1 MTFFYIFDIFSL
13 FRSCRFYVL
22 AALAYLYILD
32 DSAEAV
38 LFYRKLCFHAAR
50 QKRKYKDLIFTAHI
64 GQQNPGITKI
74 IPSVDK
80 RRVCPCQLRVGKGKQ
95 KL

>member
-1 MTFFYIFDIFSL
+1 MFWQLWHICIFWTTVQKL
-13 FRSCRFYVL
+13 SCFTGSFASMPIGRR
-22 AALAYLYILD
+22 
-32 DSAEAV
+32 E
-38 LFYRKLCFHAAR
+38 
-50 QKRKYKDLIFTAHI
+50 KYKDLIFTAHI